1 MPDAIFDD
9 PRLAALYDP
18 LDPDRSDLD
27 EYEQIVVG
35 ELGATH
41 VLDIG
46 CGTGT
51 FAVLLAGRG
60 LTVVG
65 LDPAAASIDVARA
78 KPGAEAVTWLADTVG
93 DLPDLQVDAVTMTAN
108 VAQVFLDDDEW
119 HEVLTAAH
127 RALRPGGTLLFE
139 ARRVEDR
146 AWDRWTKG
154 ASHEV
159 VTVPGVG
166 DVETWVQVTDVDG
179 ELVMFESPTIF
190 RPDGERIDSTSTLR
204 FRSRAAIEDSLR
216 AAGFDPVEVRDLA
229 YAPGRAWLYLAR
241 RPAVAPATR

>member
-27 EYEQIVVG
+27 EYARLVTG
-35 ELGATH
+35 ELGATR

-51 FAVLLAGRG
+51 LALLLAGRG
-60 LTVVG
+60 IDVVG

-78 KPGAEAVTWLADTVG
+78 KPGAGAVTWLVGTVA
-93 DLPDLQVDAVTMTAN
+93 DLPDLEVDAVTMTAN
-108 VAQVFLDDDEW
+108 VAQVFLGDDEW

-146 AWDRWTKG
+146 AWDR
-154 ASHEV
+154 
-159 VTVPGVG
+159 
-166 DVETWVQVTDVDG
+166 
-179 ELVMFESPTIF
+179 
-190 RPDGERIDSTSTLR
+190 
-204 FRSRAAIEDSLR
+204 
-216 AAGFDPVEVRDLA
+216 
-229 YAPGRAWLYLAR
+229 
-241 RPAVAPATR
+241 